1 MNLRLLSAP
10 ALGLSLLLGACGSDP
25 EPTVQPEAP
34 ASVVQDP
41 RVQVLLE
48 PCAKGGYYDRD
59 TGDPLGILI
68 DKLQHGSTES
78 LRRAKEEL
86 SQLGPLAVPEVARL
100 LNRNYDGQFGGA
112 HVQNAIEV
120 LGRIDDP
127 TAHDTI
133 IKCLDHPRDII
144 RGAALRALATGAA
157 RPQDFERLLFH
168 IPVEPEALRKSAAT
182 AMFLADPERARVE
195 VLDWIEERRFEG
207 LWPFVAARILT
218 PDTSPIAERCLA
230 MYDKVDLQVGLI
242 LAAGALVLD
251 EPGPRAFL
259 QTHLEGPNPSA
270 RLAAV
275 SAMVSVGRGVELASM
290 ATTDTDP
297 TIRGALLEEL
307 AKLDPRPD
315 WVEPQLRQAL
325 DDPVSA
331 VRLIVFGALL
341 ESRDR
346 EAQDRCID
354 LLDDGREALQELAA
368 ILPTSVQVGDPF
380 LDRLLERAIE
390 LDRAQNHLPAEK
402 RQALL
407 QIMGL
412 LPSVDA
418 TKYLRQVGLDEEQP
432 ILRQRAHW
440 WCMLQASNSGI
451 VGRRYL
457 IDQLAEETDPARRLD
472 LIWAVS
478 SQRDELGRAFLM
490 DFVQSDAIPEEVI
503 FAADRLVRM
512 GPTSEVAP
520 VLKRV
525 TLRIQQSDV
534 RIGMQ
539 CLLWAAY

>member
-1 MNLRLLSAP
+1 MNFRHLAAP
-10 ALGLSLLLGACGSDP
+10 TLGLSLLLGACGSET
-25 EPTVQPEAP
+25 EPQPEVP
-34 ASVVQDP
+34 AAVTEDP
-41 RVQVLLE
+41 RLQTLLE
-48 PCAKGGYYDRD
+48 PCSQGGYYDRD
-59 TGDPLGILI
+59 TGDPLGILL
-68 DKLQHGSTES
+68 DKLQHGSTEA

-86 SQLGPLAVPEVARL
+86 SQLGPVAVPEVARL
-100 LNRNYDGQFGGA
+100 LNRNFDGQFGGA
-112 HVQNAIEV
+112 HIQNSIEV

-127 TAHDTI
+127 LAHDTI

-182 AMFLADPERARVE
+182 AMFLADPERARSE

-218 PDTSPIAERCLA
+218 KDTTPIAQRCLA

-242 LAAGALVLD
+242 LAAGALVL
-251 EPGPRAFL
+251 EQPGPKAFL
-259 QTHLEGPNPSA
+259 QAHLEGPNPSA

-275 SAMVSVGRGVELASM
+275 SAMVGVGRGVELADM
-290 ATTDTDP
+290 ATTDPDP

-315 WVEPQLRQAL
+315 WVVPKLRQAL

-341 ESRDR
+341 EGDDPV
-346 EAQDRCID
+346 AQDRCIEM
-354 LLDDGREALQELAA
+354 LAEGREALQELAA
-368 ILPTSVQVGDPF
+368 ILPTSVEAGDPF
-380 LDRLLERAIE
+380 LERLLERAIE

-402 RQALL
+402 RQALQ
-407 QIMGL
+407 QIMGRL
-412 LPSVDA
+412 RSADA
-418 TKYLRQVGLDEEQP
+418 AAYLRQVGLTEEES

-440 WCMLQASNSGI
+440 WCMLQASNAGTE
-451 VGRRYL
+451 GRRYL
-457 IDQLAEETDPARRLD
+457 IDELAEEADPARRLD

-490 DFVQSDAIPEEVI
+490 DFVQSDAVPEEVL

-525 TLRIQQSDV
+525 TLRVQQGDV
-534 RIGMQ
+534 RAAMQ